1 MSKIT
6 FVNIF
11 TVQPGRQEDAFQRIH
26 QIYTEVVKYQPG
38 FLDAQ
43 LLKSDDGEKVTA
55 IAHWESAAQ
64 IAALRQ
70 HPRFQALHDEE
81 FYQAIAKV
89 EPHVYSSAF
98 EVFPI

>member
-1 MSKIT
+1 MSKVT

-11 TVQPGRQEDAFQRIH
+11 TVKPGRQEDAFERIH
-26 QIYTEVVKYQPG
+26 QIYTEVVQSQPG

-64 IAALRQ
+64 VAALRQ
-70 HPRFQALHDEE
+70 HPRFQELHDEG
-81 FYQAIAKV
+81 FYEAIAKV
-89 EPHVYSSAF
+89 EPHVYSSAV
-98 EVFPI
+98 EVVAL

>member
-1 MSKIT
+1 MIT

-11 TVQPGRQEDAFQRIH
+11 TVNHGKQEDAFQRIH
-26 QIYTEVVKYQPG
+26 QIYTEVVQSQPG

-43 LLKSDDGEKVTA
+43 LLKSDDGSKIAA

-64 IAALRQ
+64 IDALRQ
-70 HPRFQALHDEE
+70 HPRFQQLHDEV
-81 FYQAIAKV
+81 FYEAIAKV

-98 EVFPI
+98 EVVAV

>member
-1 MSKIT
+1 MSPIT

-11 TVQPGRQEDAFQRIH
+11 TVNPGKQEDAFQRIQ
-26 QIYTEVVKYQPG
+26 QIYTEVVQTQPG

-64 IAALRQ
+64 IAALREN
-70 HPRFQALHDEE
+70 PRFQELHNEE

-89 EPHVYSSAF
+89 EPHVYSSA
-98 EVFPI
+98 VNVVAL

>member
-1 MSKIT
+1 MNRIT

-11 TVQPGRQEDAFQRIH
+11 TVQPGRQEDAFRRIH
-26 QIYTEVVKYQPG
+26 QIYTEVVKNQPG

-64 IAALRQ
+64 LAALRQ
-70 HPRFQALHDEE
+70 HPRFQELHDKE
-81 FYQAIAKV
+81 FYAAIAKV
-89 EPHVYSSAF
+89 EPHVYSSVV
-98 EVFPI
+98 EVFPV